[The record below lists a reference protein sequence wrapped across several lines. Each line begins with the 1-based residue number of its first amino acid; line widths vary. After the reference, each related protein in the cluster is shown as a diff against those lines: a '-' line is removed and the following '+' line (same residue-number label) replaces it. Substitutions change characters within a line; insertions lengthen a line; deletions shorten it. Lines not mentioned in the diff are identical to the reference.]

1 MNFLDRILGFG
12 LVPIP
17 KFFPRCYGCGEGITG
32 DCLKALDRTWHPSH
46 FRCGVCNKPLGSRFC
61 VSHHQ
66 EPYCSSH
73 DQGTVVCECCGHL
86 IIGSSPTKG
95 FCGACSID
103 ILKDERDAAVLLGG
117 IQTQLRKQ
125 GLPWWPQSFPVKLVG
140 AESMQIQ
147 DHQGGTTILGVISQV
162 TTTDSAGR
170 SIRRVPEIRLL
181 RGRPR
186 LVQGA
191 VIAHELGHAWV
202 FQKGLQ
208 GLPKDVEEGFCEY
221 CSHHWLGK
229 SCDPRAPYLMDR
241 LVRNPDPTYGG
252 GFQKILDMAKVG
264 GLPAVLDQ
272 LSVIS
277 QRSNSI

>member
-1 MNFLDRILGFG
+1 MLPQGLFSVAVATVLFPTLSRMAARRDSGGMRRALGIGIRQINLLLIPSALIIAYGLLRVAASGFG
-12 LVPIP
+12 
-17 KFFPRCYGCGEGITG
+17 EM
-32 DCLKALDRTWHPSH
+32 
-46 FRCGVCNKPLGSRFC
+46 
-61 VSHHQ
+61 
-66 EPYCSSH
+66 
-73 DQGTVVCECCGHL
+73 
-86 IIGSSPTKG
+86 
-95 FCGACSID
+95 
-103 ILKDERDAAVLLGG
+103 RDAVFASVQMQAARRVALETFQHMHRLSLRFHMDRQTGGLSRAIERGTLG
-117 IQTQLRKQ
+117 IQQMLRMTIFNVIPTIIEM
-125 GLPWWPQSFPVKLVG
+125 LMV
-140 AESMQIQ
+140 
-147 DHQGGTTILGVISQV
+147 TTILGVISQV

-229 SCDPRAPYLMDR
+229 SCDPREPYLMDR

-252 GFQKILDMAKVG
+252 GFQKILDMAKVC